1 MNNLQLPKQDIITL
15 DDFNQKQNDPVSQ
28 NRGQKAL
35 FTRSASG
42 LYVPV
47 SLTKDKPL

>member
-1 MNNLQLPKQDIITL
+1 MNNLLLPKLDIITL
-15 DDFNQKQNDPVSQ
+15 DDFDQEQDDPVSQ
-28 NRGQKAL
+28 NKGLNAK